1 MTKDMRHDLLDQIAY
16 RRASIDEW
24 LHANRPRSNRL
35 STVSIVSSALA
46 AVFVAG
52 PALGGEQFTT
62 GTADALSLTASTPVW
77 RFLCLLG
84 LIASLVAG
92 IATNLHKSQDL
103 ASRIAAAESCD
114 ADLEGLQTLLRFG
127 RIEIEEAVDLYKG
140 YVARIPHIDERA
152 RV

>member
-1 MTKDMRHDLLDQIAY
+1 MTADMRQELLDQIAH

-24 LHANRPRSNRL
+24 LRANRPRSGRL

-52 PALGGEQFTT
+52 PAVGGEQFT
-62 GTADALSLTASTPVW
+62 GGAAEALSLDTSTPVW

-84 LIASLVAG
+84 LIASVVSA

-103 ASRIAAAESCD
+103 AARITAAESCD
-114 ADLEGLQTLLRFG
+114 ADLEGLETLLRFG
-127 RIEIEEAVDLYKG
+127 QISIEEAVDLYKG
-140 YVARIPHIDERA
+140 YVTRIPHVDEPA
-152 RV
+152 PV